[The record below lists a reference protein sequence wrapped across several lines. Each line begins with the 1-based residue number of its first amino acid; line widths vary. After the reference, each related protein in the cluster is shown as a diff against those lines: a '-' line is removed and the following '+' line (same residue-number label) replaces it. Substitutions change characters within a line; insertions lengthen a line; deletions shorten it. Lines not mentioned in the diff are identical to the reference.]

1 LSLRIRV
8 PGGEHEMATKRM
20 RTTSSHDDDY
30 MQDED
35 DDGRGKR
42 KRKGLV
48 RSASP
53 AQKSLAATHPPAHRS
68 HS

>member
-1 LSLRIRV
+1 
-8 PGGEHEMATKRM
+8 MATKRM